1 MTSHDFLDIGSG
13 GFADTNYPVIIQ
25 ADYIQQPNPDRETV
39 SQSGGRVFYVTTD
52 QDGNFRVGDYFK
64 VEQST
69 GRATLSSEEFDLSGL
84 NELQLGSIKAGK
96 QGATVNEFSTDGT
109 FSDNSDNAVPTERA
123 TKTYVD
129 TKFNNVS
136 ADRIKNTDE
145 STRVTTLETAN
156 TVIVTTQSVER
167 AKFNA
172 SGVVINET
180 GADVDFRVE
189 GDTNANLLFVDAGND
204 RVGIKTA
211 SPGFDLEVS
220 GSFAAT
226 TKSFIIKHPT
236 KDGYRLCY
244 ASLEGPENGVYVR
257 GKTNTAVIQLPD
269 YWLGLVDQETITV
282 NLTPIGV
289 KQDVWVEKI
298 ENNCVHLGGDVTN
311 CYYTVYGE
319 RKDVDSLLV
328 EIKE

>member
-1 MTSHDFLDIGSG
+1 
-13 GFADTNYPVIIQ
+13 
-25 ADYIQQPNPDRETV
+25 
-39 SQSGGRVFYVTTD
+39 
-52 QDGNFRVGDYFK
+52 
-64 VEQST
+64 
-69 GRATLSSEEFDLSGL
+69 
-84 NELQLGSIKAGK
+84 
-96 QGATVNEFSTDGT
+96 
-109 FSDNSDNAVPTERA
+109 
-123 TKTYVD
+123 
-129 TKFNNVS
+129 
-136 ADRIKNTDE
+136 
-145 STRVTTLETAN
+145 
-156 TVIVTTQSVER
+156 VER

-189 GDTNANLLFVDAGND
+189 GDTNANLLFVDAGTD

-211 SPGFDLEVS
+211 SPAFDLEVS

-236 KDGYRLCY
+236 RDGYRLCY

-257 GKTNTAVIQLPD
+257 GSTDQTIIDLPD
-269 YWLGLVDQETITV
+269 YWVGLVDEQTITV
-282 NLTPIGV
+282 NITPIGA
-289 KQDVWVEKI
+289 KQDIWVEKI
-298 ENNCVHLGGDVTN
+298 ENNKVFLSGNVIN